1 MVRVRRMGTRRGIG
15 SSFPS
20 NVTSHDRGE
29 IMSKKNASKKV
40 KKKIK
45 LSFEDVA
52 SGDLDKSVR
61 EHLNLPER
69 EDKRAQ
75 LFNEAELAE

>member
-1 MVRVRRMGTRRGIG
+1 
-15 SSFPS
+15 
-20 NVTSHDRGE
+20 
-29 IMSKKNASKKV
+29 MSKKNTPKKV

-61 EHLNLPER
+61 ERLNLPER

-75 LFNEAELAE
+75 LFNEAELDE